1 MHGQTD
7 CSMIFTTGADTVK
20 YKKKRSL
27 ASKFLTM
34 RGFPG
39 SRGQN
44 KGRRQRTA

>member
-1 MHGQTD
+1 MVRQS
-7 CSMIFTTGADTVK
+7 CSMIFTTDADTVK
-20 YKKKRSL
+20 YKKKSSL

-44 KGRRQRTA
+44 KGRQRRMA